1 MVQLYHANLGFPKD
15 TVDYFNL
22 IESFNDDISSFVP
35 INLLF
40 EREETSVAAN
50 LDINYIHHYFEFYF
64 HTFVPQIILNKYYS
78 TNFRS

>member
-1 MVQLYHANLGFPKD
+1 MVQLFHASLGFPKYS
-15 TVDYFNL
+15 VDYFNL

-40 EREETSVAAN
+40 EREEKIATAN
-50 LDINYIHHYFEFYF
+50 LDINYISHFFEFYF
-64 HTFVPQIILNKYYS
+64 HTFVPQIILNKYNS